1 MVKHIHVIANANSI
15 VQHVIQIKNV
25 LIKHVN
31 MSKKIIERI
40 KKIII
45 RILVHVFVRMKVF
58 KKYC

>member
-1 MVKHIHVIANANSI
+1 MVKHIHVIANANSV

-31 MSKKIIERI
+31 MSKKTIERI

-45 RILVHVFVRMKVF
+45 RILVHVFVRMESI
-58 KKYC
+58 

>member
-45 RILVHVFVRMKVF
+45 RILVHVFVRMESI
-58 KKYC
+58 

>member
-1 MVKHIHVIANANSI
+1 MVKHIHVIANANSV

-45 RILVHVFVRMKVF
+45 RILVHVFVRMESI
-58 KKYC
+58 

>member
-1 MVKHIHVIANANSI
+1 MFKHIHVIANANSI

-45 RILVHVFVRMKVF
+45 RILVHVFVRMESI
-58 KKYC
+58 